1 MASPGR
7 EVQGGLVRSFMKFAI
22 TGAAGFAVD
31 AAVLSLLL
39 VSTDLGPYF
48 SRAFSFP
55 AALCV
60 TWYLNRVWTFDRT
73 DQGRLRQ
80 SLRYVLVQVVG
91 ALFNLFVYALC
102 IALGPP
108 IVGRFPIIA
117 LAIASGVAMALNFL
131 GSRHW
136 AFAGKRQKPEP
147 S

>member
-1 MASPGR
+1 MVPHGQQA
-7 EVQGGLVRSFMKFAI
+7 QGGLVRSLAKFAI

-39 VSTDLGPYF
+39 VATDLGPYF

-60 TWYLNRVWTFDRT
+60 TWYLNRVWTFERT

-108 IVGRFPIIA
+108 IVGRLPIIA
-117 LAIASGVAMALNFL
+117 LAIASGVAMALNFV

-136 AFAGKRQKPEP
+136 AFAGKRQMPEP